1 MKISIIGAGAM
12 GSLFGGKLA
21 ACGNEVVLYDINKEH
36 VAAVNTNG
44 LKIETL
50 ATGDVSIVNPAAS
63 DKPEAVKGS
72 DIFIVFVKSTATD
85 IVASNFK
92 ALAGENTIIL
102 TLQNGLGNEEILKN
116 HFGASNTAAG
126 VTSQGATFAGPGHI
140 RHAGNGPTHLCM
152 SDKNNDKLKP
162 FIEELRKAGFET
174 EAENDIESLVWS
186 KLVINVGINALTA
199 LTGLTN
205 GQLLDFSETK
215 EMMKDLVAE
224 AVAVCDK
231 GGIKLTYDD
240 PLSVVYSVA
249 EKTGLNR
256 SSMLQDFDRG
266 SITEIDFINN
276 AIVREADRL
285 GVAVPINKTIAALV
299 KTIDLA
305 RKNTKR

>member
-1 MKISIIGAGAM
+1 M
-12 GSLFGGKLA
+12 GSLFGGKLSA
-21 ACGNEVVLYDINKEH
+21 TGNDVVLYDINKEH
-36 VAAVNTNG
+36 VAAINANG

-50 ATGDVSIVNPAAS
+50 STGEVSTVNPTAS
-63 DKPEAVKGS
+63 DNPEAVKGS
-72 DIFIVFVKSTATD
+72 DIFVVFVKSTATD

-92 ALAGENTIIL
+92 ALAGENTIVV
-102 TLQNGLGNEEILKN
+102 TLQNGLGNEDILKK
-116 HFGASNTAAG
+116 HFGGGNTAAG

-152 SDKNNDKLKP
+152 SDKNNEKLVP

-174 EAENDIESLVWS
+174 EAEDNIESLVWS

-215 EMMKDLVAE
+215 DLMKDLVAE

-231 GGIKLTYDD
+231 AGIKLTYDD
-240 PLSVVYSVA
+240 PLSVVYSVS

-266 SITEIDFINN
+266 SKTEIDFINN
-276 AIVREADRL
+276 AIVREAEKH
-285 GVAVPINKTIAALV
+285 GIAVPVNKTVAALIR
-299 KTIDLA
+299 TIDQS
-305 RKNTKR
+305 R

>member
-12 GSLFGGKLA
+12 GSLFGGKLSA
-21 ACGNEVVLYDINKEH
+21 TGNDVVLYDINKEH
-36 VAAVNTNG
+36 VAAINANG

-50 ATGDVSIVNPAAS
+50 STGEVSTVNPTAS
-63 DKPEAVKGS
+63 DNPEAVKGS
-72 DIFIVFVKSTATD
+72 DIFVVFVKSTATD

-92 ALAGENTIIL
+92 ALAGENTIVV
-102 TLQNGLGNEEILKN
+102 TLQNGLGNEDILKK
-116 HFGASNTAAG
+116 HFGGGNTAAG

-152 SDKNNDKLKP
+152 SDKNNEKLVP

-174 EAENDIESLVWS
+174 DAEDNIESLVWS

-205 GQLLDFSETK
+205 GQLLDYSETK
-215 EMMKDLVAE
+215 DLMKDLVAE
-224 AVAVCDK
+224 AVTVCDK
-231 GGIKLTYDD
+231 AGIKLTYDD
-240 PLSVVYSVA
+240 PLSVVYSVS

-266 SITEIDFINN
+266 SKTEIDFINN
-276 AIVREADRL
+276 AIVREAEKH
-285 GVAVPINKTIAALV
+285 GIAVPVNKTVAALIR
-299 KTIDLA
+299 TIDQS
-305 RKNTKR
+305 R